1 MTKIMFDLSFLL
13 ETDVSIPCSSI
24 FPDVESLTIF
34 IFCFSSRHGQKGVT
48 GLIVQQEDLPFN
60 EQGVCV
66 DMIMNPHGFPSR
78 MTVSF
83 FNCSPVTKLNEVKK
97 LPTSI

>member
-1 MTKIMFDLSFLL
+1 M
-13 ETDVSIPCSSI
+13 
-24 FPDVESLTIF
+24 
-34 IFCFSSRHGQKGVT
+34 T

-78 MTVSF
+78 MTVHNQPLTYSNKSLYDLHLTLNIKRFTLEMHIAFDVERLNLGLVWLSRLITARKLCMKF
-83 FNCSPVTKLNEVKK
+83 FG
-97 LPTSI
+97 

>member
-1 MTKIMFDLSFLL
+1 MKLQVVKLLFFNSFILICL
-13 ETDVSIPCSSI
+13 DS
-24 FPDVESLTIF
+24 
-34 IFCFSSRHGQKGVT
+34 SSRHGQKGVT

-78 MTVSF
+78 MTVRILYRDISGF
-83 FNCSPVTKLNEVKK
+83 RQ
-97 LPTSI
+97 